1 MSFYLN
7 QDNYGF
13 ASDKRYPLYV
23 DKSLLIKE
31 TNACFGIDQMKFM
44 CVTRPR
50 RFGKTMALKM
60 LNAYYSKGCDSKSL
74 FEDMKIAD
82 DPFFLSNL
90 NKHNVLWID
99 MAGIYTDIDDKSN
112 FIDEVKHELICALDE
127 AYPGILSENENTLRK
142 AIVKVTEKTGER
154 FVFLIDE
161 WDVIYREEDGN
172 RKLCDGYTE
181 FLRSLFKSSDASR
194 CFDLVYM
201 TGILPIRRY
210 NTQSALNMFVEYNML
225 EPRGLAPHFG
235 FTEGEVRSLC
245 QEHGMDFP
253 EIKSW
258 YDGYKLG
265 GLEVYNPK
273 SVVEAM
279 TLHKCGDYWVTTS
292 ATEAVANYMNFDGG
306 FLKGTIT
313 RLLAGESVRVNA
325 GAFGND
331 LSKVDSPDAA
341 LTVLIHLGYLGFV
354 PSDELNGT
362 GLCFIPNRE
371 ISQEF
376 ARAAQELDWNEVYSP
391 LLKSKELYERTL
403 LGDCAFINSTLDENH
418 KDLASHFNKNDE
430 NLLSLIVQISY
441 TYAKRLHPVDK
452 EALSCRGRAD
462 IVLRPGRND
471 SFPWII
477 ELKVDKSPEEAISQ
491 IKERGYSECLHGYKG
506 KVLLLGIN
514 YSTKEGKHSSMV
526 EWIEI

>member
-74 FEDMKIAD
+74 FEDMKISD
-82 DPFFLSNL
+82 DPSFLSNL
-90 NKHNVLWID
+90 NKHNVLWVD
-99 MAGIYTDIDDKSN
+99 MAGIYTDINDKSS
-112 FIDEVKHELICALDE
+112 FIDEVKRELICALDE

-172 RKLCDGYTE
+172 RKLCDDYTE

-210 NTQSALNMFVEYNML
+210 NTQSALNMFKEYNML
-225 EPRGLAPHFG
+225 SPGRLAPFFG
-235 FTEGEVRSLC
+235 FTEGEVKSLC
-245 QEHGMDFP
+245 QTHSMDFS

-258 YDGYKLG
+258 YDGYKLKG
-265 GLEVYNPK
+265 VEIYNPK
-273 SVVEAM
+273 SVAEAVDER
-279 TLHKCGDYWVTTS
+279 KCGDY
-292 ATEAVANYMNFDGG
+292 
-306 FLKGTIT
+306 
-313 RLLAGESVRVNA
+313 
-325 GAFGND
+325 
-331 LSKVDSPDAA
+331 
-341 LTVLIHLGYLGFV
+341 
-354 PSDELNGT
+354 
-362 GLCFIPNRE
+362 
-371 ISQEF
+371 
-376 ARAAQELDWNEVYSP
+376 
-391 LLKSKELYERTL
+391 
-403 LGDCAFINSTLDENH
+403 
-418 KDLASHFNKNDE
+418 
-430 NLLSLIVQISY
+430 
-441 TYAKRLHPVDK
+441 
-452 EALSCRGRAD
+452 
-462 IVLRPGRND
+462 
-471 SFPWII
+471 
-477 ELKVDKSPEEAISQ
+477 
-491 IKERGYSECLHGYKG
+491 
-506 KVLLLGIN
+506 
-514 YSTKEGKHSSMV
+514 
-526 EWIEI
+526 